1 MNITKYILAVSVAL
15 VVLYS
20 AKGQSPM
27 GLYFME
33 TIPQS
38 HQINPAMQP
47 RANAFFSL
55 PSVNTLFQSDMA
67 FDDAFQEAGNEWI
80 TPLSERF
87 DYSDFY
93 GTIGEVAN
101 INQYGDVDILGIGFR
116 SGRDY
121 FTFSLGV
128 RSVMQTGLPSD
139 LFKIA
144 ELGFPDG
151 ESFDFSST
159 RIKQALYHE
168 LAFGYSRE
176 WNDKFTF
183 GLKFKPLF
191 GIVGGVTDIDR
202 FQLNTSRTQWD
213 MMVSGMVYSSAPIDV
228 QEGAPG
234 DFPESI
240 DTRDLSDDEK
250 TDYFKS
256 LSNGGMA
263 FDLGAVYR
271 YDEQLTFSAAITNL
285 GYVRF
290 KDDLNSLSFNG
301 TYSFEGINVE
311 GSDEDEIEQAFEDIA
326 DSIKTIIEYDVKHEK
341 FSVPLSPLLY
351 VGGSYR
357 LTPAVTFG
365 LLSRSFFQKN
375 NFRQDFNLSANL
387 QPYNFVALNLNYGV
401 SLNGGN
407 GVGMGTSFLLG
418 PLQLYFSADYIPTS
432 YADVSFDDGDS
443 FPMFYKQKDLSFRFG
458 LNLIFG
464 RHGYRDEPMLAGNR

>member
-1 MNITKYILAVSVAL
+1 MNIRKYILTVFVAF
-15 VVLYS
+15 VVLVPVP
-20 AKGQSPM
+20 GQNPM

-47 RANAFFSL
+47 RANTFVSL
-55 PSVNTLFQSDMA
+55 PSVNALFQSDMA
-67 FDDAFQEAGNEWI
+67 FDDVFQEVSGEWI
-80 TPLSERF
+80 TPLSQRF
-87 DYSDFY
+87 DYSNIY
-93 GTIGEVAN
+93 GPIGDAAN
-101 INQYGDVDILGIGFR
+101 INQYSDVDILGVGFR

-121 FTFSLGV
+121 FTFTIGI
-128 RSVMQTGLPSD
+128 RSVTQSGLPSD

-151 ESFDFSST
+151 ENFDFSST

-202 FQLNTSRTQWD
+202 FQLNISRTQWD
-213 MMVSGMVYSSAPIDV
+213 MMVAGTVYSSAPVDV
-228 QEGAPG
+228 EEGLPG

-240 DTRDLSDDEK
+240 ETRDLSDDEVS
-250 TDYFKS
+250 DYFKS
-256 LSNGGMA
+256 FNNGGMA
-263 FDLGAVYR
+263 FDLGAIYR
-271 YDEQLTFSAAITNL
+271 YDDQFTFSVALTNL
-285 GYVRF
+285 GYIRF

-301 TYSFEGINVE
+301 TYSFDGINVE

-326 DSIKTIIEYDVKHEK
+326 DSIKTVIEYDVKHEK

-351 VGGSYR
+351 LGGSYR

-365 LLSRSFFQKN
+365 LLSRSVFQQH

-387 QPYNFVALNLNYGV
+387 QPYNFVAFNLNYGI

-418 PLQLYFSADYIPTS
+418 PLQLYFAADYVPMR
-432 YADVSFDDGDS
+432 YAEVTFDDGDS
-443 FPMFYKQKDLSFRFG
+443 FPMVYRQKDLGFRFG

-464 RHGYRDEPMLAGNR
+464 RHGYRDEPMLAGN